1 MTVCNFPSTSEAP
14 LSTRKET
21 VSAENNKPE
30 AQELELWDRIST
42 TDGAERAE
50 VLDELSHIAYRKNN
64 YTECLQLIET
74 SIDIYFHLCMDVY
87 TSQLA
92 HLYEGKAFCHANL
105 GQNAEAAK
113 AFDLL
118 AGLYYIDE
126 KQEDFLRAKRAAGR
140 EWYEAK
146 EYEKS
151 LECHTI
157 VSKEIDTEATKYT
170 MGIDTM
176 NIGLALQKLDF
187 HIEAIECFVKARTL
201 FKEDKN
207 PEYVN
212 WCDSFLAASYI
223 ELKVGMEA
231 LFHSQN
237 YFNYAKV
244 AEDLT
249 MEGYARYRLGQAH
262 RLNKQYVEAEDHFVK
277 SLEQLTLDDTK
288 DWETIIKVNH
298 ELAATLFAQGKDEAA
313 KTRLDR
319 IATIE
324 ETMGDS

>member
-1 MTVCNFPSTSEAP
+1 MSI
-14 LSTRKET
+14 RKET

-30 AQELELWDRIST
+30 AQEQELWDRIRT
-42 TDGAERAE
+42 TEGAERAE
-50 VLDELSHIAYRKNN
+50 VLDELSHFAYKKNN
-64 YTECLQLIET
+64 YIECLQLIET
-74 SIDIYFHLCMDVY
+74 SIEIYFSLHNEFHTQELI
-87 TSQLA
+87 

-105 GQNAEAAK
+105 EQHREAAEA
-113 AFDLL
+113 FNTL
-118 AGLYYIDE
+118 AGYFCIDE
-126 KQEDFLRAKRAAGR
+126 NREGFLRAKRAAGR

-146 EYEKS
+146 EFEKS

-157 VSKEIDTEATKYT
+157 VSKEIDTDATDYS

-187 HIEAIECFVKARTL
+187 HIEAIESFLKARTL
-201 FKEDKN
+201 FKADKN

-231 LFHSQN
+231 LFHAQN
-237 YFNYAKV
+237 YFNYSKV

-249 MEGYARYRLGQAH
+249 MEGYARYRLGQAN
-262 RLNKQYVEAEDHFVK
+262 RLTKQYAEAEDHFVK

-313 KTRLDR
+313 KTRLNR